1 MKVSAST
8 FWIVALVVAVV
19 AVVLVNV
26 YVEVREKRNVED
38 QFTVFLINR
47 SVRPGERLS
56 ERDVEA
62 KAVPQRFGEAFKFA
76 VEPDKD
82 GRPSAIGDTFQRPAN
97 SGDVLWYNLFT
108 KSADDDLDHQITD
121 QMRLVAL
128 PVNSRMLPGNL
139 QPGMFVDIEAPFSV
153 VDGGSTVL
161 PVMEYVRVLAV
172 GNVSI
177 VDQESTRGGRPR
189 NPSSYR
195 TISIEVEPD
204 QATDLS
210 MIQKIAIG
218 DFELHLR
225 NPADQ
230 STPKIRAGGINPD
243 VLRLIEP

>member
-1 MKVSAST
+1 
-8 FWIVALVVAVV
+8 
-19 AVVLVNV
+19 
-26 YVEVREKRNVED
+26 
-38 QFTVFLINR
+38 
-47 SVRPGERLS
+47 
-56 ERDVEA
+56 
-62 KAVPQRFGEAFKFA
+62 
-76 VEPDKD
+76 
-82 GRPSAIGDTFQRPAN
+82 
-97 SGDVLWYNLFT
+97 
-108 KSADDDLDHQITD
+108 
-121 QMRLVAL
+121 
-128 PVNSRMLPGNL
+128 MLPGNL

-189 NPSSYR
+189 NPGSYR
-195 TISIEVEPD
+195 TISIEVEPN

-230 STPKIRAGGINPD
+230 STPKIRAGGINPE